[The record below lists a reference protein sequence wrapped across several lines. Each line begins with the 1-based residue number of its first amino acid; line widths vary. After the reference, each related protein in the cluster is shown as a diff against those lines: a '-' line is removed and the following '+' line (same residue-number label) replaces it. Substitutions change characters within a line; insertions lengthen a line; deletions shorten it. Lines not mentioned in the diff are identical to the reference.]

1 MQHPAYRPL
10 RSLVPL
16 LLHPGPPL
24 CHRAPPG
31 PALCSASPCFLSTPP
46 VLTLHPA
53 HSAMSA
59 ELAYILDRIHLQEYL
74 PNLVEN
80 GFDSVRALLLPS
92 HRPCL

>member
-1 MQHPAYRPL
+1 
-10 RSLVPL
+10 
-16 LLHPGPPL
+16 
-24 CHRAPPG
+24 
-31 PALCSASPCFLSTPP
+31 
-46 VLTLHPA
+46 
-53 HSAMSA
+53 MSA